1 MVPKDPA
8 LDSKEETPSFLKKYL
23 YKLVLVTPPALN
35 QSVSCDGGTVTLD
48 TSLVGQCGP
57 DRKPEETMVCVE
69 AKDTSATAAADS
81 ELIEACGS
89 MFMTAIDYEEKLVKS
104 LKASL
109 HTQSKALTAAFETV
123 SPPSFYKD
131 KSHLRKCV
139 TKVQVIDKEKVKD
152 DGDVVK
158 QILHNCKTSENVRF
172 EGIGGIH
179 YGIHHGHLQVRTK
192 FKDALKN
199 YVQSDPSSYFNFKTL
214 ISPPQ
219 LLGLRVPR
227 VDLLSRDRHPSN
239 MFGCSGDDE
248 RSGTH
253 R

>member
-1 MVPKDPA
+1 M
-8 LDSKEETPSFLKKYL
+8 
-23 YKLVLVTPPALN
+23 LVTTPVLN
-35 QSVSCDGGTVTLD
+35 QSVSCDGGGDIATVTLD

-89 MFMTAIDYEEKLVKS
+89 MFMTAIDYEQKLVKS

-131 KSHLRKCV
+131 RSQLRKCV

-192 FKDALKN
+192 FRDALKN
-199 YVQSDPSSYFNFKTL
+199 YVQSDQSNFKTL
-214 ISPPQ
+214 VSK
-219 LLGLRVPR
+219 L
-227 VDLLSRDRHPSN
+227 
-239 MFGCSGDDE
+239 
-248 RSGTH
+248 
-253 R
+253 

>member
-1 MVPKDPA
+1 M
-8 LDSKEETPSFLKKYL
+8 
-23 YKLVLVTPPALN
+23 YKLVLVTTPVLN
-35 QSVSCDGGTVTLD
+35 QSVSCDGGGDIATVTLD

-69 AKDTSATAAADS
+69 AKDTSATADADN

-89 MFMTAIDYEEKLVKS
+89 LIMTAIDYEQKLVKS

-131 KSHLRKCV
+131 RSQLRKCV

-192 FKDALKN
+192 FRDALKN
-199 YVQSDPSSYFNFKTL
+199 YVQSDQSNFKTL
-214 ISPPQ
+214 VSK
-219 LLGLRVPR
+219 L
-227 VDLLSRDRHPSN
+227 
-239 MFGCSGDDE
+239 
-248 RSGTH
+248 
-253 R
+253 